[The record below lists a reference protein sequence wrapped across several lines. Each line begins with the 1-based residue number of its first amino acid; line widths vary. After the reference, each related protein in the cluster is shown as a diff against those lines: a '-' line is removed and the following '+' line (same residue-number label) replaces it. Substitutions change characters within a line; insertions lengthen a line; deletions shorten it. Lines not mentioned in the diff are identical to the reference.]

1 MLGPT
6 RAATTLPLFL
16 PQSPPDQASGLIDAR
31 PCWRSCWGK
40 ARPRPDPGAGRS
52 TAARCTPR
60 WKPPSATP
68 TPKGG
73 ECGS

>member
-52 TAARCTPR
+52 TAARCTT
-60 WKPPSATP
+60 ATEAAFGD
-68 TPKGG
+68 TDAEGR
-73 ECGS
+73 